1 MSEKMSRGA
10 CQRDKRGD
18 LPKIREK
25 RVPRKKHGEVS
36 FPTQVRYDIVFF
48 IRPLI
53 VISALSQI
61 VQVTCHVGKFPIKH
75 QLVHV
80 LTGFGARF
88 TK

>member
-18 LPKIREK
+18 LLKIRDK

-48 IRPLI
+48 IGPI
-53 VISALSQI
+53 IIITAL
-61 VQVTCHVGKFPIKH
+61 
-75 QLVHV
+75 
-80 LTGFGARF
+80 R
-88 TK
+88 